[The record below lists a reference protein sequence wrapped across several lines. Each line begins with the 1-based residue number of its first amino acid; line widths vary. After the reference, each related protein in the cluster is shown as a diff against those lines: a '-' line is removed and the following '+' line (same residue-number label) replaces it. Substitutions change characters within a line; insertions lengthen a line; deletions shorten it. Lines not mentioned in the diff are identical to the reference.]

1 MQSPHFTVAGMSSS
15 TTTHHSPN
23 LNTWGGSSTGGTLSS
38 SFSDSLS
45 QSRSHYQSGYLMTVP
60 QGSQRVDE
68 VPVVKTKAKMNQIL
82 SRSTTEF
89 GMDSMF
95 QSSRQRQTLADEDAP
110 PTSSVFDLPDEISM
124 EPSPARFQP
133 RRTLSERAPFTP
145 RHSTTAPPVAQQPNQ
160 PLYIVV
166 FGYPVDKFSLT
177 VEYFKAIG
185 DATDPEESTELVN
198 CFRIGYRDPGD
209 ALRAVRKNGE
219 VISGT
224 FMIGAKWAD
233 TAQAEAILGLQ
244 PVIRSQFAAS
254 AAMPQNMATSPD
266 TQNAMAVDQPD
277 PFSPS
282 YSTSRPGPTPHHA
295 HHHSTPTPVGTPIK
309 LAPSGAAF
317 RKVPAVSSSSKPATP
332 QHGPVWGSGLIST
345 PVGGSGG
352 GTGASTAQPN
362 AMQTSPSKG
371 LIGQMSDL
379 IFGW

>member
-1 MQSPHFTVAGMSSS
+1 MSST

-23 LNTWGGSSTGGTLSS
+23 LNNWGSTSTSGPLSS

-45 QSRSHYQSGYLMTVP
+45 QSRSHYQSGYLMSST
-60 QGSQRVDE
+60 QSNGSQRADE

-95 QSSRQRQTLADEDAP
+95 QSSRQNLPDEDAP

-124 EPSPARFQP
+124 EASPSISSLGTSAIYP
-133 RRTLSERAPFTP
+133 RR
-145 RHSTTAPPVAQQPNQ
+145 STTTPSAPQQPTQ
-160 PLYIVV
+160 PLYVIV
-166 FGYPVDKFSLT
+166 FGYPVDKYSLT
-177 VEYFKAIG
+177 VEYFKFIG
-185 DATDPEESTELVN
+185 QTSEPQESTELVN
-198 CFRIGYRDPGD
+198 CFRIGYHDPGD

-224 FMIGAKWAD
+224 FMIGVKWAD
-233 TAQAEAILGLQ
+233 PAQAEALLRQQ
-244 PVIRSQFAAS
+244 PIIRSQFATS
-254 AAMPQNMATSPD
+254 TSQPQNITSPLD
-266 TQNAMAVDQPD
+266 TQNVMAVDYPD
-277 PFSPS
+277 SFSPS
-282 YSTSRPGPTPHHA
+282 YSTSRPA
-295 HHHSTPTPVGTPIK
+295 HHHTMSTPTPVGTPIK

-317 RKVPAVSSSSKPATP
+317 RRAPAVSSGPKPATP
-332 QHGPVWGSGLIST
+332 QHGPVWGTGLLST

-352 GTGASTAQPN
+352 TGTTTAAPN

-371 LIGQMSDL
+371 LVGQMSDL